1 MTKLFYTFILLIFMI
16 NADAQRG
23 FHIGVSGAFN
33 SIWILNQNN
42 YGTLAPFQIGVVR
55 TSEMDYKP
63 TWGGAFGIDLGY
75 NFGRVVGIQS
85 GVQYSFNGQHYE
97 DKFLG
102 PAIIGTDTFGTVGDR
117 YVPVERD
124 IRLSY
129 IQVPVLVKFMT
140 KPGRVAKF
148 VASFGPQIGV
158 RTTAKEEI
166 RVAGN
171 IYVPGNYAFTSRE
184 KFKTLDV
191 GFALNLGTEIYAT
204 DNLYFHVALANYVA
218 VTDLNGKVLKSLGWY
233 SQNDVEYQ
241 KSFNLQTGLSVGIH
255 YIIGEGR
262 IDY

>member
-1 MTKLFYTFILLIFMI
+1 MTKFLYSAFLLSITFFCQ
-16 NADAQRG
+16 AQKG

-42 YGTLAPFQIGVVR
+42 YGTLAPFTNSLVR
-55 TSEMDYKP
+55 ASEMDYKP
-63 TWGGAFGIDLGY
+63 TWGGCAGIDLGY

-102 PAIIGTDTFGTVGDR
+102 PAIIGTDTLGRGADR
-117 YVPVERD
+117 YVKVERD
-124 IRLSY
+124 VRLSY
-129 IQVPVLVKFMT
+129 IQVPILVKLMT

-148 VASFGPQIGV
+148 VVSLGPQIGI
-158 RTTAKEEI
+158 RTTAKEEVRI
-166 RVAGN
+166 AGN
-171 IYVPGNYAFTSRE
+171 LYVPSIYSFTTKE
-184 KFKTLDV
+184 KFRTLDV

-204 DNLYFHVALANYVA
+204 DHLYFHVALANYVA
-218 VTDLNGKVLKSLGWY
+218 VTDLNGKVLQNLGWY

-255 YIIGEGR
+255 YIIGQGR
-262 IDY
+262 FDY